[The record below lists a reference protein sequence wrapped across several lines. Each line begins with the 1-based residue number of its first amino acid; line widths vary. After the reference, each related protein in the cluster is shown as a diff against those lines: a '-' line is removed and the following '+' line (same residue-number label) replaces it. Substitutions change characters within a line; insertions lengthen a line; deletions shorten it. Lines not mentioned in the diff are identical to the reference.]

1 LDELV
6 VAPVENDG
14 LYFSIYPLANRH
26 EDSHIMGELVQLT
39 SFGLTE
45 GEVLGA
51 LGRVKVRDVDYADL
65 YFESCVSESVS
76 MEESLVKRATKSVS
90 QGVGVRATAGEK
102 TGFAYSDELTKK
114 DLELAADTA
123 RYIANSPSGA
133 EAVPVPVRQRPTRD
147 LYPIERAQAEV
158 ATAERVSLLNAIDAE
173 ARRYDPRIKNVMASF
188 NTEYK
193 VVIVATSD
201 GTLIGDVQPLS
212 RLQVTCIAEE
222 NGQRQAGSFGGGGR
236 VGFQFYHE
244 GDRYLRFARE
254 AAREAILN
262 LSAVEAPAGVMPVV
276 LGGGWPGILL
286 HEAIGHGLEADFNRK
301 KTSAFSNLLGKRVAS
316 DVCTIV
322 DDATLP
328 GRRGSL
334 NMDDEG
340 TSTSRT
346 TLIEKGI
353 LRGYITDKLNARL
366 MGIPLTGNGRRESY
380 QSVVLPR
387 MTNTFML
394 AGTSDPEEIIRSVD
408 RGLYAVS
415 FGGGQVDITNGKFV
429 FSASEAYLIEG
440 GKVTRPVKGATLIG
454 SGPEILTKVS
464 MVGHDL
470 KLDEGIGTCGKEGQS
485 VPVGV
490 GLPTIRIDEI
500 TVGGTQR

>member
-1 LDELV
+1 
-6 VAPVENDG
+6 
-14 LYFSIYPLANRH
+14 
-26 EDSHIMGELVQLT
+26 MGELVQLT

-76 MEESLVKRATKSVS
+76 MEESLVKRATKNVS

-102 TGFAYSDELTKK
+102 TGFAYSDELTKSA
-114 DLELAADTA
+114 LELAADTA
-123 RYIANSPSGA
+123 RYIANSPSGH

-158 ATAERVSLLNAIDAE
+158 ATADRVSLLNAIDAE

-193 VVIVATSD
+193 VVVVATSD
-201 GTLIGDVQPLS
+201 GPLIGDVQPLS

-222 NGQRQAGSFGGGGR
+222 NGQRQSGSFGGGGR
-236 VGFQFYHE
+236 VGFEFYHE

-301 KTSAFSNLLGKRVAS
+301 KTSAFSHLLGKRVAS

-322 DDATLP
+322 DDGTLP

-340 TSTSRT
+340 TPTSRT
-346 TLIEKGI
+346 VLIERGI

-366 MGIPLTGNGRRESY
+366 MGIPVTGNGRRESY

>member
-1 LDELV
+1 
-6 VAPVENDG
+6 
-14 LYFSIYPLANRH
+14 
-26 EDSHIMGELVQLT
+26 MGELVQLT
-39 SFGLTE
+39 TFGLSE
-45 GEVLGA
+45 REIQAA
-51 LGRVKVRDVDYADL
+51 LGRIKVRDIDYADL

-76 MEESLVKRATKSVS
+76 MEESLVKRATKNIS

-102 TGFAYSDELTKK
+102 TGFAYSDELTGK

-123 RYIANSPSGA
+123 RYIARSAAAGQS
-133 EAVPVPVRQRPTRD
+133 VPVPVYQRPSRN
-147 LYPIERAQAEV
+147 LYTVEQTQLEV
-158 ATAERVSLLNAIDAE
+158 TTADRVALLNAIDIE

-193 VVIVATSD
+193 RVVVATSD
-201 GTLIGDVQPLS
+201 GTMIGDVQPLS

-222 NGQRQAGSFGGGGR
+222 NGNRQVGTFGGGGR
-236 VGFQFYHE
+236 VPFEFYQNE
-244 GDRYLRFARE
+244 NRYLAYARE
-254 AAREAILN
+254 AARQAILN
-262 LSAVEAPAGVMPVV
+262 LSAVAAPAGVMPVV
-276 LGGGWPGILL
+276 LGAGWPGILL

-301 KTSAFSNLLGKRVAS
+301 KTSAFSNLIGKRVAS
-316 DVCTIV
+316 HVCTIV
-322 DDATLP
+322 DDGTLP
-328 GRRGSL
+328 NRRGSL

-340 TSTSRT
+340 TPTGRT
-346 TLIEKGI
+346 VLIEQGI
-353 LRGYITDKLNARL
+353 LRGYITDKMNARL
-366 MGIPLTGNGRRESY
+366 LGIPLTGNGRRESY

-394 AGTSDPEEIIRSVD
+394 AGASDPQDIIRSVD
-408 RGLYAVS
+408 HGLYAVS

-464 MVGHDL
+464 LVGHDL

-500 TVGGTQR
+500 TVGGTQG

>member
-1 LDELV
+1 LDELSLRLCK
-6 VAPVENDG
+6 AISYNSP
-14 LYFSIYPLANRH
+14 SISYANRR
-26 EDSHIMGELVQLT
+26 EDEYTMGELAQLT

-51 LGRVKVRDVDYADL
+51 LGRVNVRDVDYADL

-123 RYIANSPSGA
+123 RYIANSPSRT
-133 EAVPVPVRQRPTRD
+133 ETVPVPVRQRPTRD

-158 ATAERVSLLNAIDAE
+158 ATPDRVSLLNAIDAE

-193 VVIVATSD
+193 VVLVATSD

-222 NGQRQAGSFGGGGR
+222 NGHRQAGSFGGGGR
-236 VGFQFYHE
+236 VGFEFYHE
-244 GDRYLRFARE
+244 GNRYLRFARE

-301 KTSAFSNLLGKRVAS
+301 KTSAFSHLLNKRVAS

-322 DDATLP
+322 DDGTLP

-340 TSTSRT
+340 TPTGRT
-346 TLIEKGI
+346 VLIERGI

-366 MGIPLTGNGRRESY
+366 MGIPVTGNGRRESY

-429 FSASEAYLIEG
+429 FSASEAYLIER

-500 TVGGTQR
+500 TVGGTQ

>member
-1 LDELV
+1 MSELISLDTFKV
-6 VAPVENDG
+6 
-14 LYFSIYPLANRH
+14 
-26 EDSHIMGELVQLT
+26 
-39 SFGLTE
+39 TE
-45 GEVLGA
+45 TEVRGA
-51 LGRVKVRDVDYADL
+51 LERVKVHDVDYADL
-65 YFESCVSESVS
+65 YFESCITESVS
-76 MEESLVKRATKSVS
+76 MEESLVKRATRSIS

-102 TGFAYSDELTKK
+102 TGFAYSDELTKQ
-114 DLELAADTA
+114 DLEIAADTA
-123 RYIANSPSGA
+123 RYIAKSPAGNVT
-133 EAVPVPVRQRPTRD
+133 VPVPVHAKPKRD
-147 LYPIERAQAEV
+147 LYPVPQGQIDIS
-158 ATAERVSLLNAIDAE
+158 TTDRVELLNAIDVE
-173 ARRYDPRIKNVMASF
+173 ARRYDRRIKNVMASF

-193 VVIVATSD
+193 IVLVATSE
-201 GTLIGDVQPLS
+201 GTMIGDVQPLS

-222 NGQRQAGSFGGGGR
+222 NGNRQVGSFGGGGR
-236 VGFQFYHE
+236 LGFAFYRE
-244 GDRYLRFARE
+244 GDRYLNYARE
-254 AAREAILN
+254 AARAAILN

-301 KTSAFSNLLGKRVAS
+301 KTSAFSNLLGTRVAS

-322 DDATLP
+322 DDGTLP

-340 TSTSRT
+340 TPTSRT
-346 TLIEKGI
+346 VLIDKGI

-366 MGIPLTGNGRRESY
+366 MGIPVTGNGRRESY
-380 QSVVLPR
+380 QSIVLPR

-394 AGTSDPEEIIRSVD
+394 AGDSNPEDIIRSVD
-408 RGLYAVS
+408 KGLYAVS

-440 GKVTRPVKGATLIG
+440 GKITKPVKGATLIG

-500 TVGGTQR
+500 TVGGTQQT

>member
-1 LDELV
+1 
-6 VAPVENDG
+6 
-14 LYFSIYPLANRH
+14 
-26 EDSHIMGELVQLT
+26 MGELIQLT
-39 SFGLTE
+39 AFGLTE

-114 DLELAADTA
+114 DLDLAADTA
-123 RYIANSPSGA
+123 RYIANSPSGT

-158 ATAERVSLLNAIDAE
+158 ATAERVSLLNAIDVE

-193 VVIVATSD
+193 VVLVATSD

-236 VGFQFYHE
+236 VGFEFYHE
-244 GDRYLRFARE
+244 GDRYLRYARE
-254 AAREAILN
+254 AARAAILN

-276 LGGGWPGILL
+276 LGSGWPGILL

-301 KTSAFSNLLGKRVAS
+301 KTSAFSHLLGKRVAS

-322 DDATLP
+322 DDGTLP

-340 TSTSRT
+340 TPTSRT
-346 TLIEKGI
+346 VLIERGI
-353 LRGYITDKLNARL
+353 LRGYLTDKLNARL
-366 MGIPLTGNGRRESY
+366 MGIPVTGNGRRESY

-429 FSASEAYLIEG
+429 FSANEAYLIEG

-470 KLDEGIGTCGKEGQS
+470 KLDEGIGTCGKDGQS

>member
-1 LDELV
+1 
-6 VAPVENDG
+6 
-14 LYFSIYPLANRH
+14 
-26 EDSHIMGELVQLT
+26 MGELVQLT

-65 YFESCVSESVS
+65 YFESCVSESIS

-123 RYIANSPSGA
+123 RYIANSPGVA
-133 EAVPVPVRQRPTRD
+133 QTAPVPVHHRPTRD

-158 ATAERVSLLNAIDAE
+158 ATADRVSLLNAIDAE

-193 VVIVATSD
+193 VVVVATSE
-201 GTLIGDVQPLS
+201 GMLIGDVQPLS
-212 RLQVTCIAEE
+212 RLQITCIAEE
-222 NGQRQAGSFGGGGR
+222 HGQRQVGSFGGGGR
-236 VGFQFYHE
+236 VGFEFYHE

-322 DDATLP
+322 DDGTLP

-340 TSTSRT
+340 TPTGRT
-346 TLIEKGI
+346 MLIERGI

-394 AGTSDPEEIIRSVD
+394 AGASDPEEIIRSVD

-470 KLDEGIGTCGKEGQS
+470 KLDEGIGTCGKDGQS